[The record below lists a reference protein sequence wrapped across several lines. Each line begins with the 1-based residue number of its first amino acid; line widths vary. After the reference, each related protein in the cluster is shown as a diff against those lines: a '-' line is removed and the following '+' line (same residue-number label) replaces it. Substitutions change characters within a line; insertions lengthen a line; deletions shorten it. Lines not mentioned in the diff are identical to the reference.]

1 MSWSVVGISPAF
13 AFSTLGY
20 CCELCPPLSSPPIPH
35 EPFCDSLVL
44 RSSGPMR
51 EGSAGLHLSPLRG
64 RGRVQG
70 SPCEPGVDDDSQ
82 QIWPRAVICQGVA
95 RERKKPARTCRD
107 VSMGI
112 QLGFMNHVVL
122 ASCEAP
128 SKVCH
133 SSAVGRPCP
142 SARCG
147 IIPLLRHIGTHWD
160 TLGRLMQMH
169 VHLQHCRSAKAYSRL
184 VPPGH
189 RAGRNSSRET
199 SSFMEDAQRAPCVCR
214 PSALCLVS
222 SKLSALQSSAG

>member
-1 MSWSVVGISPAF
+1 MSWSVVGTSPAF

-64 RGRVQG
+64 RGRAQG

-147 IIPLLRHIGTHWD
+147 IIPLLGHIGTHWD
-160 TLGRLMQMH
+160 TLGHTGTVDANACTSTALSKCQ
-169 VHLQHCRSAKAYSRL
+169 SAF
-184 VPPGH
+184 PPGAA
-189 RAGRNSSRET
+189 RS
-199 SSFMEDAQRAPCVCR
+199 
-214 PSALCLVS
+214 
-222 SKLSALQSSAG
+222 